1 MSTDSQSERHGHD
14 GFAEFTEELRLLSE
28 VLLARVEP
36 VLRRTA
42 ADGRADLGGCAW
54 CPVCAA
60 AALMRGDHHD
70 VVAALAEHGTSLV
83 TVLREALA
91 GIPVEPVL
99 PPEWADHAAGHP
111 DSTDGPGA
119 RGRAAHPDSDPTA
132 AGPTGEAPAS
142 GPQQH
147 TAAAQ
152 ADAAG
157 GPKWGTPRKNA
168 AAAPRPR
175 RVDEYSAPRT
185 SRTPQAP
192 RIAPESADTAANAS
206 GTGAFAT
213 TEDRSATA
221 RAPRSQYVDIPV
233 TIRG

>member
-60 AALMRGDHHD
+60 AALVRGDHHD

-119 RGRAAHPDSDPTA
+119 RVRAARPAPDPTA
-132 AGPTGEAPAS
+132 AGPSGEHPAS
-142 GPQQH
+142 GQREH
-147 TAAAQ
+147 AAAAQ
-152 ADAAG
+152 ADADG
-157 GPKWGTPRKNA
+157 GPRRGTSRKNA
-168 AAAPRPR
+168 AGAPRPR

-192 RIAPESADTAANAS
+192 HIAPESADAVANAS

-221 RAPRSQYVDIPV
+221 RAPRSHYVDIPV